1 LKSDLVLGF
10 VEEVE
15 LRLVKHS
22 WRPLRE
28 ELGSLADL
36 TTSIAQKGLLQPI
49 VVRPVEKGFEVIA
62 GHRRLEA
69 CRRLGMRKILCHVMQ
84 LDDKEAFETSLIENL
99 QHRTLNPMEEAKA
112 FEKYVKEYGY
122 GGESELARRIGKSE
136 QYVSQRICLLD
147 LPKEVQDNITRRL
160 VTLSQA
166 VEMLGLEPEEQ
177 DLLVQQ
183 ITKDKLSS
191 REVRKLAKLLKAK
204 DAEFLNSYYSFKE
217 DDLSKHGRQVS
228 KALAKSIASLRT
240 SLIRFDD
247 IIGHLDGDDWVVIE
261 ALITARRQ
269 IHEQI
274 DTLIRLD
281 MRTKKVEPKYWVI

>member
-1 LKSDLVLGF
+1 MPGF

-28 ELGSLADL
+28 DLGSLADL
-36 TTSIAQKGLLQPI
+36 TTSIAQKGLLHPI
-49 VVRPVEKGFEVIA
+49 VVRPIEKGFEVIA

-69 CRRLGMRKILCHVMQ
+69 CRRLGMRNILCHVME

-99 QHRTLNPMEEAKA
+99 QHRTLNPMEEARA

-166 VEMLGLEPEEQ
+166 VEMLGLEPDDQ
-177 DLLVQQ
+177 GLLVQQ

-204 DAEFLNSYYSFKE
+204 DSEFLASYYSFKE
-217 DDLSKHGRQVS
+217 GDSGRHERKVS
-228 KALAKSIASLRT
+228 KALAKSIASLRS

-261 ALITARRQ
+261 ALISARKQ

-274 DTLIRLD
+274 DILIRLD
-281 MRTKKVEPKYWVI
+281 KRAKKVEPKYWVI

>member
-1 LKSDLVLGF
+1 MPGF

-15 LRLVKHS
+15 LRLIKHS

-28 ELGSLADL
+28 DLGSLADL
-36 TTSIAQKGLLQPI
+36 TTSIAQKGLLHPL
-49 VVRPVEKGFEVIA
+49 VVRPVDKGFEVIA

-84 LDDKEAFETSLIENL
+84 LDDKEAFEASLIENL
-99 QHRTLNPMEEAKA
+99 QHRTLNPMEEARA
-112 FEKYVKEYGY
+112 FEKYVKDYGY

-166 VEMLGLEPEEQ
+166 AEMLGLEPEDQ

-204 DAEFLNSYYSFKE
+204 DAEFLTPYYPFKE
-217 DDLSKHGRQVS
+217 YDSGKHGRKVS

-247 IIGHLDGDDWVVIE
+247 IIGHLDGGDWVVIE
-261 ALITARRQ
+261 ALTSARRQ

-274 DTLIRLD
+274 DMLIRLD
-281 MRTKKVEPKYWVI
+281 MRTKKIEPKHWVI